1 MPVSYTH
8 LDVYKRQGQNGVE
21 FICSGYLDTTAKG
34 FPELNMSWDDE
45 SFHYFLISEKGY
57 ERLGMLKQIF
67 NTSVDAKK
75 GKETAAA
82 EKLAELVQNENNGQ
96 EDYNIYYLSDVYKRQ
111 EKTMAKPIMRI
122 PPREFSVSLK
132 VFFVP

>member
-1 MPVSYTH
+1 
-8 LDVYKRQGQNGVE
+8 
-21 FICSGYLDTTAKG
+21 
-34 FPELNMSWDDE
+34 MSWDDE

-96 EDYNIYYLSDVYKRQ
+96 EDYNIYYLSRTADKIREAESYMEAGMDVMCAFSLSLLLLGVVNYINIILANSASR
-111 EKTMAKPIMRI
+111 RS
-122 PPREFSVSLK
+122 EFAVMCCIGMTRKQLR
-132 VFFVP
+132 